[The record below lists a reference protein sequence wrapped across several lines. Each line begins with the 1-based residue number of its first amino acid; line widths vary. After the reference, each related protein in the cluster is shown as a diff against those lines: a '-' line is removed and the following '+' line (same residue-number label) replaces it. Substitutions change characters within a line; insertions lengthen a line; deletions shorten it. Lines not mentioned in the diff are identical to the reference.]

1 MEIQSSAHEAWALY
15 GAVGL
20 TVITVPK
27 YLAAVD
33 IVEGDGGEGSIAKLT
48 PLSGSPYYEKFTKV
62 DDKHMLKETEI
73 TEGAFLDMGFTLYRS
88 PYYEKFTK
96 VDDKH
101 MVKETEIIEGA
112 FLDFGF
118 TLYRVRFENMPTG
131 EHSCITRTTI
141 EWEVKEEY
149 VANSSLVSI
158 LPSIN
163 IAKDIEACLL
173 ANEENDEDS
182 K

>member
-1 MEIQSSAHEAWALY
+1 MEIQSPAREAWAIY
-15 GAVGL
+15 GSVGL

-33 IVEGDGGEGSIAKLT
+33 IVEGDGGEGTIAKLT
-48 PLSGSPYYEKFTKV
+48 LLSGS
-62 DDKHMLKETEI
+62 
-73 TEGAFLDMGFTLYRS
+73 S
-88 PYYEKFTK
+88 YYEKFTK

-101 MVKETEIIEGA
+101 MVKETEITEGA
-112 FLDFGF
+112 FLDLGI
-118 TLYRVRFENMPTG
+118 TLYRLRVENIPTG
-131 EHSCITRTTI
+131 SHSCITRTTI

-149 VANSSLVSI
+149 VANSTRVSI

-163 IAKDIEACLL
+163 IAKDIEAYLL
-173 ANEENDEDS
+173 ANEKKHIDS

>member
-1 MEIQSSAHEAWALY
+1 MKTFGSVSTEMEIQSSAREAWALY

-33 IVEGDGGEGSIAKLT
+33 IIEGDGGEGSIAKLT
-48 PLSGSPYYEKFTKV
+48 PLSGSPY
-62 DDKHMLKETEI
+62 H
-73 TEGAFLDMGFTLYRS
+73 
-88 PYYEKFTK
+88 EKFTK

-112 FLDFGF
+112 FLDLGF
-118 TLYRVRFENMPTG
+118 TLYRVRFENIPTG
-131 EHSCITRTTI
+131 KHSCITRTTI

-149 VANSSLVSI
+149 VANSSRVSI

-163 IAKDIEACLL
+163 IAKDIETYLL
-173 ANEENDEDS
+173 VNEEKDEDS